1 MVQVRKLVLAIAA
14 ASALSSGMAHALG
27 LGELSVK
34 STLNQPLVAEIELT
48 EAQGLN
54 AAQVV
59 PSLATT
65 ADFAQAGVTRQ
76 AFLDDLTFTPVINA
90 NGRSVLRITSSKP
103 VRDPFV
109 KFLVQVLWPNGR
121 LLREYSLLLD
131 PPKFSPEA
139 AAAAAAASAPAAA
152 PAAPAQLPATA
163 PSPEAA
169 APAQPAPTAP
179 AEPALP
185 PPTAD
190 KPAQYVTVNNDTL
203 WEIADRA
210 RNGGTV
216 QQTMLAIQA
225 LNPDAFIGG
234 NINRLK
240 KGHVLQLPTPQQS
253 TALPQSRALAEVSQ
267 QYRAW
272 REGRRLPAG
281 TRQVDATRRA
291 RAGEAPSQVETGDNL
306 SLVSASGQPAANGAA
321 GDGDLGNKL
330 AMTQEALDTS
340 RRDNAEL
347 KSRMND
353 LQSQLDKLQRIIELK
368 NNQLAKM
375 QAAGGAPAASA
386 ASAPATDPAAA
397 PTTAGAPGVN
407 PALPAA
413 LVDANGAPVKP
424 AGEIAP
430 EDALPPG
437 AAQVV
442 TPSAEQ
448 PLAVEPVAPQE
459 SEDPL
464 QSILDNPVLL
474 GLIGGAVIL
483 LLALLLLFL
492 ARRRNA
498 RAEAEKHKRMARAL
512 AEESQFVSDM
522 DMNAPPAS
530 FDGLD
535 VPPPTVRMGAGA
547 AAATAAGVTA
557 ARERPAD
564 PLVQAEIHIA
574 YGRMNQAAELL
585 EEAVKEDPDR
595 DDIRLKL
602 MEIYAE
608 QGNNKAFAVHE
619 RKLVAAGKREAEVEQ
634 LKDRYPTMNTSAP
647 VVAPLVAE
655 TRSTPAVE
663 TASESTAPVAAAAA
677 TAAAAASAAALA
689 AEMDARYVE
698 ELLADDSDEAA
709 ATPVVEEPV
718 ADQPGVQES
727 LADEPAVD
735 EPVVETPVV
744 DESTAAMQEPEDEFD
759 LSLDEFEQASSSD
772 VTTVNDLD
780 DLMLDDPA
788 PVAGQVTETPSFESI
803 LQEQT
808 ASTQPDD
815 LADFDLDLTEDD
827 PALKNEDDFLLSL
840 GEDPL
845 DLGATE
851 PEPLSEDLELP
862 DDFDLSLADEM
873 ENDQATEAFASEIED
888 VNAEL
893 DRLSQNLEQ
902 PPLSEPSFTAADAA
916 DAAALDDDPEFDFLS
931 GADEAATKLDLAR
944 AYIDM
949 GDADG
954 ARDILDEV
962 VSEGDDGQKSEARE
976 MLARLA

>member
-14 ASALSSGMAHALG
+14 ASALSSGMAQALG

-48 EAQGLN
+48 DAQGLN

-65 ADFAQAGVTRQ
+65 ADFAQAGVTRP
-76 AFLDDLTFTPVINA
+76 AFLSDLTFTPVINE
-90 NGRSVLRITSSKP
+90 NGRSVLRITSSRP
-103 VRDPFV
+103 VLEPYV

-139 AAAAAAASAPAAA
+139 AAAASAPPPAAPAAT

-163 PSPEAA
+163 PTPEVAAPA
-169 APAQPAPTAP
+169 APAQTPAAGTPPPAPP
-179 AEPALP
+179 AQP
-185 PPTAD
+185 
-190 KPAQYVTVNNDTL
+190 PAQYVTVNNDTL
-203 WEIADRA
+203 WEIAERV

-225 LNPDAFIGG
+225 LNPSAFIGG

-240 KGHVLQLPTPQQS
+240 KGEVLRLPTPQQS
-253 TALPQSRALAEVSQ
+253 TALPQAQAVAEVSQ

-281 TRQVDATRRA
+281 ARQVDATRRA
-291 RAGEAPSQVETGDNL
+291 RAEAAPSQVETGDNL
-306 SLVSASGQPAANGAA
+306 SLVSAAGQQGAQGAA
-321 GDGDLGNKL
+321 GDNDLGNRL

-347 KSRMND
+347 QSRMND

-368 NNQLAKM
+368 NGQLARM
-375 QAAGGAPAASA
+375 QAAGAAPEAAAPAAPVA
-386 ASAPATDPAAA
+386 DASAPPATPVAD
-397 PTTAGAPGVN
+397 

-413 LVDANGAPVKP
+413 LVDANGAPVRP
-424 AGEIAP
+424 EGEVAP

-442 TPSAEQ
+442 APNAEQ
-448 PLAVEPVAPQE
+448 PLEVEPVAPQE
-459 SEDPL
+459 PEDAL
-464 QSILDNPVLL
+464 QSVLNNPILL
-474 GLIGGAVIL
+474 GLIGGAAVL
-483 LLALLLLFL
+483 VLALLLLFL

-512 AEESQFVSDM
+512 AEESQFVADM
-522 DMNAPPAS
+522 DMNTPPPS

-535 VPPPTVRMGAGA
+535 MQSPSVRMGAAAGA
-547 AAATAAGVTA
+547 AAAASVAN
-557 ARERPAD
+557 ERPAD

-574 YGRMNQAAELL
+574 YGRMNQAIELL
-585 EEAVKEDPDR
+585 EEAVKEDPAR

-608 QGNNKAFAVHE
+608 QGNNKAFAAHE

-634 LKDRYPTMNTSAP
+634 LKDRYPTMNPAAAAAAAVTPVLEKQAAP
-647 VVAPLVAE
+647 A
-655 TRSTPAVE
+655 PAVE
-663 TASESTAPVAAAAA
+663 PAQSEPEHSSSAA
-677 TAAAAASAAALA
+677 TAAAAGAAAVSAAALA
-689 AEMDARYVE
+689 AQLDAKYVE
-698 ELLADDSDEAA
+698 NLLADN
-709 ATPVVEEPV
+709 
-718 ADQPGVQES
+718 
-727 LADEPAVD
+727 ADEPARD
-735 EPVVETPVV
+735 STATAAQAPEATEPVATV
-744 DESTAAMQEPEDEFD
+744 DESEDEFD
-759 LSLDEFEQASSSD
+759 LSLDEFEQASAPQ
-772 VTTVNDLD
+772 VTTVENPD
-780 DLMLDDPA
+780 DLLLDEPSA
-788 PVAGQVTETPSFESI
+788 AATPTPSFESV

-808 ASTQPDD
+808 AGAQAAGSDD
-815 LADFDLDLTEDD
+815 LADFDLDLSEED
-827 PALKNEDDFLLSL
+827 PALKTEDDFLLGL

-851 PEPLSEDLELP
+851 PEPLGEDLELP

-873 ENDQATEAFASEIED
+873 ENDQASKAFASEIDD

-893 DRLSQNLEQ
+893 DRLSQNLQE
-902 PPLSEPSFTAADAA
+902 PELNAPSFTEQ
-916 DAAALDDDPEFDFLS
+916 DAAALDDEPEFDFLA
-931 GADEAATKLDLAR
+931 GGDEAATKLDLAR

-962 VSEGDDGQKSEARE
+962 VVEGDDGQKSEARE
-976 MLARLA
+976 MLSRLA

>member
-179 AEPALP
+179 ADPALP
-185 PPTAD
+185 PPAAD

-386 ASAPATDPAAA
+386 AAAPAADPAAA
-397 PTTAGAPGVN
+397 PATAGAPGVN

-442 TPSAEQ
+442 APSAEQ
-448 PLAVEPVAPQE
+448 PPLAVEPVTPQE
-459 SEDPL
+459 PEDPL

-530 FDGLD
+530 FEGLD

-547 AAATAAGVTA
+547 AAAAGVTA

-574 YGRMNQAAELL
+574 YGRMNQAVELL

-647 VVAPLVAE
+647 VVAPVVAE
-655 TRSTPAVE
+655 TPSTPAVE
-663 TASESTAPVAAAAA
+663 AASESTVPVAAAAA

-718 ADQPGVQES
+718 ADEPDVQES
-727 LADEPAVD
+727 LADEPAID

-744 DESTAAMQEPEDEFD
+744 DEPTATVQEPEDEFD

-780 DLMLDDPA
+780 DLMLDEPA
-788 PVAGQVTETPSFESI
+788 PVAGPVTETPSFESI

-808 ASTQPDD
+808 AASTQPDD

-827 PALKNEDDFLLSL
+827 PALKTEDDFLLSL

-916 DAAALDDDPEFDFLS
+916 ALDDEPEFDFLS